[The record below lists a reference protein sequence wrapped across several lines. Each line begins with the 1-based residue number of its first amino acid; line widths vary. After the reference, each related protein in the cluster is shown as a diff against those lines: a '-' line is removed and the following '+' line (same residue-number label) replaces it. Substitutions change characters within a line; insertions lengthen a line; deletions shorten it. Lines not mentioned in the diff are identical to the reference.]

1 MQDLIAELTDPITG
15 RWPVAVTLPC
25 EDAIVRGDNDEFVA
39 ERVDGP
45 EEHFLFGPGTHA
57 ASSRFA
63 TVAAFRA
70 QAMQE
75 DPNVC
80 GCGKVG

>member
-1 MQDLIAELTDPITG
+1 
-15 RWPVAVTLPC
+15 LPC
-25 EDAIVRGDNDEFVA
+25 EDAVVRGDNDEFIA
-39 ERVDGP
+39 ECVDGL

-63 TVAAFRA
+63 TVATFRA

-75 DPNVC
+75 EDPNMR
-80 GCGKVG
+80 GSGKVD